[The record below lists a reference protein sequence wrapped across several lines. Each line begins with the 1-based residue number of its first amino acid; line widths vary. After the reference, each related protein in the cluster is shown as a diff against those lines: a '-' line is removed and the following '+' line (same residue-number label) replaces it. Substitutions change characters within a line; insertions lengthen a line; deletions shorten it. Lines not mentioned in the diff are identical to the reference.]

1 MSPTVKRALLILG
14 FLVLVG
20 LIGFG
25 LYYMFTRSQ
34 APTATRPPVA
44 GAPTGSGALPGS
56 QTRTTTAGVGDGG
69 VGAGG
74 LPTAGITRQP
84 DNQNFYRPQAV
95 TQLTKD
101 LAVYPSVASN
111 NGSLRYHNA
120 SDGKFYKTNADG
132 SLSSLSD
139 QVFFNV
145 QDVTWAKT
153 QDKAVL
159 SYPDGSKIVY
169 DFAKNKQVT
178 LPKHWEDFSFS
189 PDSSEIAAKSIG
201 LSPENRWL
209 VTTKDDGTGTK
220 LIEPLGN
227 NAEKVIVDWSPSRQV
242 AAFSKTGAP
251 QGADRS
257 EIFLLGLGGEN
268 FKSIIVEG
276 LDFQSQWST
285 TGQKLLYSVD
295 SARSGY
301 KPELWITNA
310 YGDQIGSGRLSL
322 QLNTWAEKC
331 TFADDNTVYC
341 AAPRELPEGAGMVP
355 EIARTTPDDLYK
367 IDLKTGLKTPIALD
381 KNYTFDTVSY
391 DATRKKVIFTD
402 TQQVGAFQVNL

>member
-159 SYPDGSKIVY
+159 SI
-169 DFAKNKQVT
+169 
-178 LPKHWEDFSFS
+178 H
-189 PDSSEIAAKSIG
+189 
-201 LSPENRWL
+201 
-209 VTTKDDGTGTK
+209 
-220 LIEPLGN
+220 
-227 NAEKVIVDWSPSRQV
+227 RQ
-242 AAFSKTGAP
+242 
-251 QGADRS
+251 
-257 EIFLLGLGGEN
+257 
-268 FKSIIVEG
+268 
-276 LDFQSQWST
+276 
-285 TGQKLLYSVD
+285 
-295 SARSGY
+295 
-301 KPELWITNA
+301 IT
-310 YGDQIGSGRLSL
+310 
-322 QLNTWAEKC
+322 
-331 TFADDNTVYC
+331 
-341 AAPRELPEGAGMVP
+341 
-355 EIARTTPDDLYK
+355 
-367 IDLKTGLKTPIALD
+367 
-381 KNYTFDTVSY
+381 
-391 DATRKKVIFTD
+391 
-402 TQQVGAFQVNL
+402 